1 MNSVIVSAPAKLN
14 LTLDITGI
22 EPNGYHTMDMLMQA
36 VNLTERVTLARAA
49 DICVTATGARLPMG
63 PSNTAYKAAV
73 LFFQQ
78 TGLLAGVH
86 IHIEKKT
93 PIRAGMAGGSADAAA
108 VLVGLNTLYSAGLSL
123 EELCALGAAVGA
135 DVPFA
140 ICGGTARVGGFGEK
154 ITPLPALMDCRFV
167 VVMPGYGIS
176 TPEAFAN
183 YDQVGTDKRPNNEA
197 AVAALTAGDYDAL
210 MPCLANVLEKASNGP
225 DTEAICNALTQAGA
239 DAALMTG
246 SGAAVYGIFKTEQ
259 AAQSAASQLKKR
271 WQKVW
276 VLAPHAEGTKI
287 EK

>member
-1 MNSVIVSAPAKLN
+1 MKSVIVTAPAKLN

-36 VNLTERVTLARAA
+36 VNLTERVTLAKAQ
-49 DICVTATGARLPMG
+49 DICVTASGARLPIG
-63 PSNTAYKAAV
+63 ANNTAYKAAV
-73 LFFQQ
+73 AFFRE

-86 IHIEKKT
+86 IHIEKKA

-108 VLVGLNTLYSAGLSL
+108 TLVGLNALYEAQLSTQ
-123 EELCALGAAVGA
+123 ELCALGAQVGA

-154 ITPLPALMDCRFV
+154 ITPLPDLMDCRFV

-176 TPEAFAN
+176 TPEAFAS
-183 YDQVGTDKRPNNEA
+183 YDRVGTERRPDNEA
-197 AVAALTAGDYDAL
+197 AVAALAAGNYDAL
-210 MPCLANVLEKASNGP
+210 MPCLANVLEKASNGAE
-225 DTEAICNALTQAGA
+225 TQAICETLRKNGA

-246 SGAAVYGIFKTEQ
+246 SGAAVYGIFKNET
-259 AAQSAASQLKKR
+259 AAQSAAEQMKKH
-271 WQKVW
+271 WHKVW
-276 VLAPHAEGTKI
+276 VLAPYADGTKI

>member
-22 EPNGYHTMDMLMQA
+22 EPNGYHTMDMLMQTVDLA
-36 VNLTERVTLARAA
+36 ERVTLAKAC
-49 DICVTATGARLPMG
+49 DICITATGARLPAG
-63 PSNTAYKAAV
+63 PNNTAYKAAV
-73 LFFQQ
+73 AFFRE

-86 IHIEKKT
+86 IHIEKKV

-108 VLVGLNTLYSAGLSL
+108 VLVGLNALYNARLTRT
-123 EELCALGAAVGA
+123 ELCALGAGVGA

-140 ICGGTARVGGFGEK
+140 VCGGTARVGGFGEK
-154 ITPLPALMDCRFV
+154 IAPLPPLMDCRFV

-183 YDQVGTDKRPNNEA
+183 YDRVGTEKRPNNEA
-197 AVAALTAGDYDAL
+197 AAAALAAGDYDAL
-210 MPCLANVLEKASNGP
+210 MPCLANVLEKASGGA
-225 DTEAICNALTQAGA
+225 DTEAICTVLRQHGA
-239 DAALMTG
+239 DTALMTG
-246 SGAAVYGIFKTEQ
+246 SGAAVYGIFKTADAAQQ
-259 AAQSAASQLKKR
+259 AADAAKKR

-276 VLAPHAEGTKI
+276 VLAPCAEGAKI